1 MIRPLVLL
9 VALLF
14 TGMAHAEP
22 PLSGFYEVVSV
33 HQPGGEP
40 TVLAQVIKQAN
51 PHIYWVRIVWEF
63 AGKRCSVKGHFLG
76 HDDVFGDHA
85 CDVIVDFDPRWEG
98 DTVIVPMSVAASSRF
113 RTLTRREEDGE
124 DYVDT
129 DERSCNV
136 SIPSG
141 TFRVEAQDGGAVHLV
156 NQSSGDVLRL
166 VPTEPIPSYIYRLPE
181 R

>member
-1 MIRPLVLL
+1 MIRPL
-9 VALLF
+9 ALLAAVLF
-14 TGMAHAEP
+14 AGVAHAEP

-33 HQPGGEP
+33 HPLVGEP
-40 TVLAQVIKQAN
+40 TVLAQEIKQAN
-51 PHIYWVRIVWEF
+51 PRIYWVRIVWEF

-76 HDDVFGDHA
+76 HDEVFGDHA
-85 CDVIVDFDPRWEG
+85 CDVKVDFDPRWEG
-98 DTVIVPMSVAASSRF
+98 DTVIIPMSVAASSHF
-113 RTLTRREEDGE
+113 RTLTRREEGGE

-141 TFRVEAQDGGAVHLV
+141 TFRVEPQDGDVVHLV
-156 NQSSGDVLRL
+156 NQVSGEALKL